1 MTARSFVERAEEAL
15 RTGQAAGDVRVLAS
29 GPPPVLDA
37 VGRKALVAPLLAAFM
52 WAAVVF
58 RATLEQQARSGLD
71 PLGLIF
77 RVLALALTVRTVLLG
92 VELWPRL
99 RAWLDMRRYALVL
112 TDDGLLLRTPVADFP
127 VAKDDIIDIQEHGA
141 WGDHSGRRWAHVYLI
156 TRPDSGRF
164 YLALPPLFEATPGVL
179 AERLMRWRGPRPE
192 PRAAGQAPGEQAP
205 GAKESAPLPSKLFD
219 QAAAGESLPG
229 SVVIKHGN
237 AYLRRGPYA
246 TVLLGLAVLTDW
258 AALPDSARV
267 HGNMLAPM
275 VMGFSLLAVPAIWFL
290 TMRNDLKPRKG
301 IALVLTPAE
310 MLMRTRAG
318 VHRVAWT
325 EVQKLEITSRT
336 GWSVLLGPHP
346 QRTLIVRRKPSKA
359 APDDDNTITYVEE
372 FLGAPAEVVVSLCD
386 GYRKGILP

>member
-1 MTARSFVERAEEAL
+1 MSEQSFVERAEEAL
-15 RTGQAAGDVRVLAS
+15 RSGQSAGDVRVIAA
-29 GPPPVLDA
+29 GAPPVLDA
-37 VGRKALVAPLLAAFM
+37 IGRRALTAPLLAGFM

-58 RATLEQQARSGLD
+58 RATLDQQARVGLD

-77 RVLALALTVRTVLLG
+77 RLLALALTVRTAILIVQ
-92 VELWPRL
+92 LWPRL
-99 RAWLDMRRYALVL
+99 RAWRDKSRYALAL
-112 TDDGLLLRTPVADFP
+112 TDDGLLLRTPVADYP
-127 VAKDDIIDIQEHGA
+127 VAKEDIIGIHEHGS
-141 WGDHSGRRWAHVYLI
+141 WGEHSGRRWAFVYLV

-164 YLALPPLFEATPGVL
+164 FLALPPLFETTPGVL
-179 AERLMRWRGPRPE
+179 AERLMRWRGPLPQ
-192 PRAAGQAPGEQAP
+192 PRDADEQAAEVAARP
-205 GAKESAPLPSKLFD
+205 SAPLPSKLFD

-229 SVVIKHGN
+229 SVVIKHGS

-258 AALPDSARV
+258 ATLPADARMQ
-267 HGNMLAPM
+267 GGMLAPL

-290 TMRNDLKPRKG
+290 MMRNDMKPRKG

-318 VHRVAWT
+318 VHRVAWA

-346 QRTLIVRRKPSKA
+346 QRTLVIRRKPSQA
-359 APDDDNTITYVEE
+359 APSEDNTITYVEE
-372 FLGAPAEVVVSLCD
+372 FLGAPAEVVVALCD
-386 GYRKGILP
+386 GYRKGVLP

>member
-1 MTARSFVERAEEAL
+1 MSERSFVERAEEAL
-15 RTGQAAGDVRVLAS
+15 RTGQSAGDVRVIAAQA
-29 GPPPVLDA
+29 PPVLDA
-37 VGRKALVAPLLAAFM
+37 AGRRALMAPFFAAFM

-58 RATLEQQARSGLD
+58 RATLEQEPRFGLD
-71 PLGLIF
+71 PIGLVF

-92 VELWPRL
+92 MQLWPRV
-99 RAWLDMRRYALVL
+99 RAWLDKSRYALVL
-112 TDDGLLLRTPVADFP
+112 TDDGLLLRTPVADYP
-127 VAKDDIIDIQEHGA
+127 VAKDDIVDIQEHGA
-141 WGDHSGRRWAHVYLI
+141 WRDNSGRRWAYVYLI
-156 TRPDSGRF
+156 TRPDSGRY
-164 YLALPPLFEATPGVL
+164 YLALPPLFETTPGVL
-179 AERLMRWRGPRPE
+179 AERLMRWRGARPE
-192 PRAAGQAPGEQAP
+192 PRDVSDQAEDSNA
-205 GAKESAPLPSKLFD
+205 SSPLPSKLFD
-219 QAAAGESLPG
+219 QAAAGETLPG

-258 AALPDSARV
+258 AMLPESARV
-267 HGNMLAPM
+267 HGSMLAPA
-275 VMGFSLLAVPAIWFL
+275 VMGFSLLAVPAFWFVA
-290 TMRNDLKPRKG
+290 MRNDLKPRKG

-346 QRTLIVRRKPSKA
+346 QRTLIIRRKPSKA
-359 APDDDNTITYVEE
+359 APNEDNAITYVEE
-372 FLGAPAEVVVSLCD
+372 FLGEPAEVVVSLGD

>member
-1 MTARSFVERAEEAL
+1 MTEASFVERAEEAL
-15 RTGQAAGDVRVLAS
+15 RTGQSAGDVRVLAAQA
-29 GPPPVLDA
+29 PPVLDA
-37 VGRKALVAPLLAAFM
+37 VGRKALVAPLLAGFM

-58 RATLEQQARSGLD
+58 RATLEQETRAGLD

-92 VELWPRL
+92 VQLWPRL
-99 RAWLDMRRYALVL
+99 RAWLDKSRYALVL
-112 TDDGLLLRTPVADFP
+112 TDGGLLLRTPVADYP
-127 VAKDDIIDIQEHGA
+127 VAKDDIVDIQEHGA
-141 WGDHSGRRWAHVYLI
+141 WRDHSGRRWAYVYLI

-179 AERLMRWRGPRPE
+179 AERLMRWRGARPE
-192 PRAAGQAPGEQAP
+192 PRDADELARA
-205 GAKESAPLPSKLFD
+205 ESASALPSKLFD

-229 SVVIKHGN
+229 SVVIKHGSG
-237 AYLRRGPYA
+237 YLRRGPYA

-258 AALPDSARV
+258 ATLPESARG
-267 HGNMLAPM
+267 HGSMLAPM

-290 TMRNDLKPRKG
+290 MMRKDLKPRKG

-325 EVQKLEITSRT
+325 EVQKLEIASRT
-336 GWSVLLGPHP
+336 AWSVLLGPHP
-346 QRTLIVRRKPSKA
+346 QRTLIIRRKPSKA
-359 APDDDNTITYVEE
+359 APSEDNTITYVEE
-372 FLGAPAEVVVSLCD
+372 FLGAPAEVVVALCD
-386 GYRKGILP
+386 GYRKGVLP